1 MGIRAEDGVVMIPS
15 GVDAA
20 RGDSRGPA
28 TDGDLLE
35 AVRARSLPGH
45 VALIMDGNGRWAQAR
60 GLPRL
65 EGHRRGV
72 AAAERVIR
80 FVAEERLFPCLSLF
94 AFSTE
99 NWNRPPEE
107 VESLFT
113 LLEQFI
119 RARGDEFVERGA
131 RLEVLGA
138 IGALPASLRQAI
150 VEIEERTRGGDALH
164 LVVGINFGGRWSIL
178 EGVRQAMALARKGDL
193 TPDAL
198 DNAAFSRLLPTAG
211 LPEPDLIVRTGE
223 EKRISNFYLWEAAYS
238 ELYFTPT
245 LWPDFDEKALLLA
258 IQDFQGRRRR
268 FGGGTR

>member
-1 MGIRAEDGVVMIPS
+1 M
-15 GVDAA
+15 
-20 RGDSRGPA
+20 
-28 TDGDLLE
+28 
-35 AVRARSLPGH
+35 
-45 VALIMDGNGRWAQAR
+45 
-60 GLPRL
+60 
-65 EGHRRGV
+65 
-72 AAAERVIR
+72 R

-164 LVVGINFGGRWSIL
+164 LVVGINFGGGGASS
-178 EGVRQAMALARKGDL
+178 K
-193 TPDAL
+193 
-198 DNAAFSRLLPTAG
+198 AF
-211 LPEPDLIVRTGE
+211 
-223 EKRISNFYLWEAAYS
+223 
-238 ELYFTPT
+238 
-245 LWPDFDEKALLLA
+245 
-258 IQDFQGRRRR
+258 GRRWPSPGRA
-268 FGGGTR
+268 T